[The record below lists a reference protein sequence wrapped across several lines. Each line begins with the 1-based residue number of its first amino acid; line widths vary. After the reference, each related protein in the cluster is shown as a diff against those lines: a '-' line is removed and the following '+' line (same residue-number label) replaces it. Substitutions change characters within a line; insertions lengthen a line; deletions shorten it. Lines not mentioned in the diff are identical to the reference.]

1 MFLFPST
8 LVYDSVFLTL
18 SRLKQVSST
27 FHVCVCVSVYVCL
40 CLCVCAH
47 MRESNSFTQVFFFV
61 FSINTFYLINFL
73 NLFPTQHASPFLY
86 YHCSHSGLF
95 VPNPFFSPSLPVYR
109 PFLFMYCAA
118 SLCLSMHYLYYMSL
132 ELLFSLPF
140 LCLGYIFPVKIL
152 SFYW

>member
-1 MFLFPST
+1 M
-8 LVYDSVFLTL
+8 V
-18 SRLKQVSST
+18 QVC
-27 FHVCVCVSVYVCL
+27 VCVCVSVYVCL

-95 VPNPFFSPSLPVYR
+95 VPNPFFPPLCLYTVLSFSCIVQLPFVYQCIICITCLWSFC
-109 PFLFMYCAA
+109 FLF
-118 SLCLSMHYLYYMSL
+118 LSFVWAT
-132 ELLFSLPF
+132 FSLLKFFPF
-140 LCLGYIFPVKIL
+140 TGD
-152 SFYW
+152 